1 MRFRTSELE
10 MFIRMKE
17 RSDTTC
23 RAFKG
28 DEGEWEEQEEEDED
42 EDEKDDTARGEDALE
57 KEEDAEEADPNKK

>member
-1 MRFRTSELE
+1 

-28 DEGEWEEQEEEDED
+28 DEEEWEEEEEEDE
-42 EDEKDDTARGEDALE
+42 EDDMARGEAALE

>member
-28 DEGEWEEQEEEDED
+28 EEEWEEEEEEDE
-42 EDEKDDTARGEDALE
+42 EDDMARGEAALE

>member
-1 MRFRTSELE
+1 
-10 MFIRMKE
+10 MKE

-28 DEGEWEEQEEEDED
+28 DEGGWEEQEEEDED

>member
-1 MRFRTSELE
+1 

-28 DEGEWEEQEEEDED
+28 DEEEWEEEEEEDE
-42 EDEKDDTARGEDALE
+42 EDDMARG
-57 KEEDAEEADPNKK
+57 KADPNKK

>member
-28 DEGEWEEQEEEDED
+28 DEEEWEEEEEEEDE
-42 EDEKDDTARGEDALE
+42 EDDMARGEAALE